1 MRYKYIDFDMS
12 VFNKSMRSLDNFKY
26 IKDVIITSTK
36 EYVKKASLR
45 RFIDELILMTYT
57 VGLSLFIMLSI
68 YGLVYFTYLMLFAV
82 DTMRPNFILEN
93 ELVCLIVFIAIP
105 LLFILGGIGSF
116 LIMMKPRFAERKHVN
131 HRGKLRKNLIKQL
144 STIYIDEDQHQHRV
158 KFGYDFIDDI
168 NTPTLS
174 HIKLAIPLD
183 YVELDAFKDRPSLVQ
198 AVMNYTQQN
207 ILSEAEILQRV
218 KTKINIKLKEQA
230 KEISKLEFNLY
241 ENGNKLTDSTYFKE
255 LIEFKNELDND
266 VDNIK
271 RRKEVL
277 LKQNKEIIDRHIL

>member
-1 MRYKYIDFDMS
+1 MS

-68 YGLVYFTYLMLFAV
+68 YFIAYLVYLMIFAV

-144 STIYIDEDQHQHRV
+144 STVYINEDQHRV

-174 HIKLAIPLD
+174 HIKLAIPVN
-183 YVELDAFKDRPSLVQ
+183 YVELDAFKDQPALVQ

-207 ILSEAEILQRV
+207 ILSEVEILQRV
-218 KTKINIKLKEQA
+218 KTKINIKLREQT

-241 ENGNKLTDSTYFKE
+241 ENSNKLTDSTYFKE

-271 RRKEVL
+271 QRKEVL

>member
-12 VFNKSMRSLDNFKY
+12 VFKKSMRSLDNFKY
-26 IKDVIITSTK
+26 IKDVIVADTKAHISRTS
-36 EYVKKASLR
+36 LW
-45 RFIDELILMTYT
+45 RFVDELILMTYW

-82 DTMRPNFILEN
+82 DTMRPNFILDN
-93 ELVCLIVFIAIP
+93 EVASLMVFIVIP
-105 LLFILGGIGSF
+105 LLFVLGGIGYF
-116 LIMMKPRFAERKHVN
+116 VIMMKTRFSRRNPVK
-131 HRGKLRKNLIKQL
+131 HRGKLKKNLIKQL
-144 STIYIDEDQHQHRV
+144 STVYIDEDQHRV

-174 HIKLAIPLD
+174 HIKLAIPLN
-183 YVELDAFKDRPSLVQ
+183 YVELDAFKDRPALVQ

-207 ILSEAEILQRV
+207 ILSEVEILQRV
-218 KTKINIKLKEQA
+218 KTKINIKLREQT

-241 ENGNKLTDSTYFKE
+241 ENSNTLTDSTYFKE

-271 RRKEVL
+271 RRKEAL